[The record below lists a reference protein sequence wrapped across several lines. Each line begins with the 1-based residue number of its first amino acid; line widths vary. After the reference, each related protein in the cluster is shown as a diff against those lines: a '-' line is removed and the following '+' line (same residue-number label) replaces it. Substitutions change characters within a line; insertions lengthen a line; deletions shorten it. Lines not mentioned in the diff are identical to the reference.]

1 MLKDITKRE
10 RMLGV
15 LTVSIALIALAYNF
29 IIEPLVKRWNTLDED
44 IQEKSGLLVKH
55 SRILRNKEE
64 IERLHSEYT
73 KYFQEERLSP
83 EEESAL
89 ALSNIEKLARNT
101 NTHITNIKPLTT
113 KDYENYTKFTFRVT
127 TESRIGELAKF
138 IYNLQ
143 SSEQL
148 LKIER
153 MVLRAKERSPDTI
166 KAILHIN
173 KVSVF

>member
-1 MLKDITKRE
+1 VLKDITKRE
-10 RMLGV
+10 KILGA
-15 LTVSIALIALAYNF
+15 LTVSVAVVTVAYGF
-29 IIEPLVKRWNTLDED
+29 IMEPLINRWNALGRD
-44 IQEKSGLLVKH
+44 ISDKKGLLAKH
-55 SRILRNKEE
+55 SRILRNNDE
-64 IERLHSEYT
+64 IEKLHSEYT
-73 KYFQEERLSP
+73 RYFQTEKLSP
-83 EEESAL
+83 EEESAS
-89 ALSNIEKLARNT
+89 ALSNIEKLARET
-101 NTHITNIKPLTT
+101 NAHITNIKPLST
-113 KDYENYTKFTFRVT
+113 KNYENYTKFTFRVT

-138 IYNLQ
+138 IYKLQ